1 MIWMLSCSFFYISD
15 MFEKETVVADKQC
28 SEALAYFH
36 IMAQIREREYSVE
49 MLCSKGYD
57 TLWSINDDNWCTF
70 VAFPTDDLECL
81 N

>member
-1 MIWMLSCSFFYISD
+1 MLSCSFFYISD
-15 MFEKETVVADKQC
+15 MFEKETVVADKKC
-28 SEALAYFH
+28 SQALAYFH
-36 IMAQIREREYSVE
+36 VMSQIREREYSVE

-57 TLWSINDDNWCTF
+57 TIWSINDDNWCTF